1 MSKGKGGMGDTGA
14 RKRPPTID
22 DVVRVRAPDAALA
35 SPAAAE
41 EQGRGGGQPPRIVEI
56 ARLAGVS
63 PITVS
68 RALHQPEKVAEA
80 KRRRILEI
88 VERTGYAT
96 NPHAR
101 ALRSGQSNIVAA
113 FVSNIQSQQFCLA
126 VQGCGEILEPQGYQL
141 MIGQTSYSYAK
152 ETTMIQSL
160 RGMRP
165 AAVMFTGVIEIEE
178 NRRAL
183 RTLGIPIM
191 ESWAYPRDP
200 IDMLVGFSNIDGGRM
215 AAEHFA
221 ERGYRRVAYIGR
233 RSGRGAL
240 RLTGFR
246 EGARAGGLDIV
257 AERTVDSV
265 SSMVDGRTALAELL
279 ANHLAGSSP
288 VEAVFCA
295 NDILAVGA
303 LLEARRQGLRVPG
316 DIAILGFGHNDVA
329 EELSPGLTTVGIDSR
344 ALGRR
349 AGTMILQ
356 RLRNET
362 PEATTE
368 LVELTLTRRGST

>member
-1 MSKGKGGMGDTGA
+1 MNESSA
-14 RKRPPTID
+14 AKRSPTID
-22 DVVRVRAPDAALA
+22 DVLRLR
-35 SPAAAE
+35 AAE
-41 EQGRGGGQPPRIVEI
+41 PLPSSDGGADDGAARDGAAPPRIVEI

-68 RALHQPEKVAEA
+68 RALRQPEKVTEA
-80 KRRRILEI
+80 KRRKILEI

-101 ALRSGQSNIVAA
+101 ALRSGQSNIVTA
-113 FVSNIQSQQFCLA
+113 FVSNLQSQQFCLA
-126 VQGCGEILEPQGYQL
+126 VQGCGEVLEPQGYQL

-160 RGMRP
+160 REMRP

-183 RTLGIPIM
+183 RALGIPIM
-191 ESWAYPRDP
+191 ETWAYPRDP
-200 IDMLVGFSNIDGGRM
+200 IDMLVGFSNIDSGRL

-221 ERGYRRVAYIGR
+221 GRGFRRVAFIGR

-246 EGARAGGLDIV
+246 EGARATGLDIV
-257 AERTVDSV
+257 AELSVDRV
-265 SSMVDGRTALAELL
+265 TSMVDGRRALAELL
-279 ANHLAGSSP
+279 SSNAAI
-288 VEAVFCA
+288 EAVFCA
-295 NDILAVGA
+295 NDLLATGA
-303 LLEARRQGLRVPG
+303 LLEARRLGMRLPD

-329 EELSPGLTTVGIDSR
+329 EELPPGLTTIGIDSR
-344 ALGRR
+344 DLGRQ
-349 AGTMILQ
+349 AGSMILQ
-356 RLRNET
+356 RMRGDMP
-362 PEATTE
+362 PEPIRAI
-368 LVELTLTRRGST
+368 ELTLTHRGSS

>member
-1 MSKGKGGMGDTGA
+1 MTDTGA
-14 RKRPPTID
+14 EKRPPTID
-22 DVVRVRAPDAALA
+22 DVVRVAKAEPEL
-35 SPAAAE
+35 PAEDGAVREGTA
-41 EQGRGGGQPPRIVEI
+41 PPRIVEI

-68 RALHQPEKVAEA
+68 RALRQPEKVAEA
-80 KRRRILEI
+80 KRRKILEI

-126 VQGCGEILEPQGYQL
+126 VQGCGEVLEPQGYQL

-160 RGMRP
+160 REMRP

-183 RTLGIPIM
+183 RALGIPIM
-191 ESWAYPRDP
+191 ETWAYPRDP
-200 IDMLVGFSNIDGGRM
+200 IDMLVGFSNIDGGRL

-221 ERGYRRVAYIGR
+221 GRGYRRVAFIGR

-240 RLTGFR
+240 RLSGFR
-246 EGARAGGLDIV
+246 EGAHEAGLDIV
-257 AERTVDSV
+257 AELSVDGV
-265 SSMVDGRTALAELL
+265 SSMVDGRRALGDLL
-279 ANHLAGSSP
+279 SRDAS
-288 VEAVFCA
+288 VQAVFCA
-295 NDILAVGA
+295 NDLLATGA
-303 LLEARRQGLRVPG
+303 LLEARRRGMRLPD
-316 DIAILGFGHNDVA
+316 DIAILGFGHQDIA
-329 EELSPGLTTVGIDSR
+329 DELPPGLTTVGIDSR
-344 ALGRR
+344 DLGRR
-349 AGTMILQ
+349 AGQLILQ
-356 RLRNET
+356 RMRSET
-362 PEATTE
+362 PDSLTQ
-368 LVELTLTRRGST
+368 VVDLTLAQRGSS

>member
-1 MSKGKGGMGDTGA
+1 MSESSA
-14 RKRPPTID
+14 AKRPPTID
-22 DVVRVRAPDAALA
+22 DVLRLRAAEPVVSAAGEADGDAAGDA
-35 SPAAAE
+35 DGGAA
-41 EQGRGGGQPPRIVEI
+41 PTRIVEI

-68 RALHQPEKVAEA
+68 RALRQPEKVAEA
-80 KRRRILEI
+80 KRRKILEI

-113 FVSNIQSQQFCLA
+113 FVSNLQSQQFCLA
-126 VQGCGEILEPQGYQL
+126 VQGCGEVLEPQGYQL

-160 RGMRP
+160 REMRP

-183 RTLGIPIM
+183 RALGIPIM
-191 ESWAYPRDP
+191 ETWAYPRDP
-200 IDMLVGFSNIDGGRM
+200 IDMLVGFSNIDGGRL

-221 ERGYRRVAYIGR
+221 GRGHCRVAFIGR

-246 EGARAGGLDIV
+246 EGARAAGLDIV
-257 AERTVDSV
+257 AELSVDRV
-265 SSMVDGRTALAELL
+265 GSMVDGRRALAELL
-279 ANHLAGSSP
+279 SRNAA

-295 NDILAVGA
+295 NDLLATGA
-303 LLEARRQGLRVPG
+303 LLEARRLGMRLPD

-329 EELSPGLTTVGIDSR
+329 EELPPGLTTIGIDSR
-344 ALGRR
+344 DLGRQ
-349 AGTMILQ
+349 AGSMILQ
-356 RLRNET
+356 RMRGDMP
-362 PEATTE
+362 PEPIRA
-368 LVELTLTRRGST
+368 VELTLTHRGSS

>member
-1 MSKGKGGMGDTGA
+1 MSDTGA
-14 RKRPPTID
+14 AKRPPTID
-22 DVVRVRAPDAALA
+22 DVLRLR
-35 SPAAAE
+35 AAE
-41 EQGRGGGQPPRIVEI
+41 PLSSRDGDPVEGVGREGAAPPRIVEI

-68 RALHQPEKVAEA
+68 RALRHPEKVAET
-80 KRRRILEI
+80 KRRKILEI

-113 FVSNIQSQQFCLA
+113 FVSNLQSQQFCLA
-126 VQGCGEILEPQGYQL
+126 VQGCGEVLEPQGYQL

-160 RGMRP
+160 REMRP

-183 RTLGIPIM
+183 RALGIPIM
-191 ESWAYPRDP
+191 ETWAYPRDP
-200 IDMLVGFSNIDGGRM
+200 IDMLVGFSNIDSGRL

-221 ERGYRRVAYIGR
+221 ERGYRRIGFIGR

-246 EGARAGGLDIV
+246 EGARAAGLDIV
-257 AERTVDSV
+257 AELSVDGV
-265 SSMVDGRTALAELL
+265 SSMVDGRRALGDLL
-279 ANHLAGSSP
+279 SRNAA

-295 NDILAVGA
+295 NDLLATGA
-303 LLEARRQGLRVPG
+303 LLEARRLGMRLPD

-329 EELSPGLTTVGIDSR
+329 EELPPGLTTIGIDSR
-344 ALGRR
+344 DLGRQAGSMIMQRMRGEMPSEPTR
-349 AGTMILQ
+349 A
-356 RLRNET
+356 
-362 PEATTE
+362 
-368 LVELTLTRRGST
+368 VELTLTRRGSS

>member
-1 MSKGKGGMGDTGA
+1 MSESSA
-14 RKRPPTID
+14 AKRPPTID
-22 DVVRVRAPDAALA
+22 DVLRLRAADPAPSAAGEADGDAAGG
-35 SPAAAE
+35 AA
-41 EQGRGGGQPPRIVEI
+41 PTRIVEI

-68 RALHQPEKVAEA
+68 RALRQPEKVAEA
-80 KRRRILEI
+80 KRRKILEI

-113 FVSNIQSQQFCLA
+113 FVSNLQSQQFCLA
-126 VQGCGEILEPQGYQL
+126 VQGCGEVLEPQGYQL

-160 RGMRP
+160 REMRP

-183 RTLGIPIM
+183 RALGIPIM
-191 ESWAYPRDP
+191 ETWAYPRDP
-200 IDMLVGFSNIDGGRM
+200 IDMLVGFSNIDGGRL

-221 ERGYRRVAYIGR
+221 GRGYRRVAFIGR

-246 EGARAGGLDIV
+246 EGARAAGLDIV
-257 AERTVDSV
+257 AELSVDRV
-265 SSMVDGRTALAELL
+265 GSMVDGRRALAELL
-279 ANHLAGSSP
+279 SRNAA

-295 NDILAVGA
+295 NDLLATGA
-303 LLEARRQGLRVPG
+303 LLEARRLGMRLPDDV
-316 DIAILGFGHNDVA
+316 AILGFGHNDVA
-329 EELSPGLTTVGIDSR
+329 EELPPGLTTIGIDSR
-344 ALGRR
+344 DLGRQ
-349 AGTMILQ
+349 AGSMILQ
-356 RLRNET
+356 RMRGDMP
-362 PEATTE
+362 PEPIRA
-368 LVELTLTRRGST
+368 VELTLTHRGSS